1 MKSIDF
7 YLEKAAHVILCVQH
21 VAGIGIATLLSD
33 TLQPGEHSIP
43 LPDHVRR
50 IYSGKVL
57 DYELVIDGQQKVS
70 RMVVIA

>member
-33 TLQPGEHSIP
+33 TLQAGEHSIP
-43 LPDHVRR
+43 LPDHVR

-57 DYELVIDGQQKVS
+57 DYELVVDGQPKVS
-70 RMVVIA
+70 RMFVVA